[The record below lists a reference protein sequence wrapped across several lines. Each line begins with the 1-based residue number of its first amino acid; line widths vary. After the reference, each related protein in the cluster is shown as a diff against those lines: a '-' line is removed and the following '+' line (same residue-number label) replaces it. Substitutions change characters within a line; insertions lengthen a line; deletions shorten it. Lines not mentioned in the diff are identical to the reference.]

1 MMAAC
6 DNVAS
11 GSGKTMFFAEGALS
25 NPLGPY
31 RRMGLPL
38 NVLLLSSIVK
48 ILIIA
53 HLLLIGVM
61 AMIWAE
67 RRISGWMQDRLGPNR
82 VGFQGLLQ
90 PIADGIKFLL
100 KEDLIPNHVDKPLYV
115 LAPAMLLIPAMLT
128 IAVVPFGGSIEI
140 AGHTIPLQIADI
152 NIGILYILA
161 ITSLGVYGVV
171 LGAWASNN
179 KYSLLGGLRSSAQM
193 ISYELT
199 LGLAIIGVLM
209 LTVVE
214 QGGSALS
221 LREIAKSQGK
231 NLWNWN
237 FLIHF
242 PAFLAFTTAMFAETN
257 RLPFD
262 LAEAE
267 QELVAGYHTEYSS
280 MKFAMFFMAEYMNM
294 IVGSAVTVTL
304 FLGGWHFF
312 GLENVGGPIL
322 SGLISFG
329 IFFAKTAIFLF
340 VFIWVRWT
348 LPRFRYDQLMNLGWK
363 FLLPVALSSIVVTG
377 FLWVT
382 TDGNKLLIGIGNV
395 VAAFIVISVVGG
407 LLVMN
412 KPPEVSTPE
421 IAGLDTLE
429 SEGSS

>member
-1 MMAAC
+1 MENM
-6 DNVAS
+6 
-11 GSGKTMFFAEGALS
+11 
-25 NPLGPY
+25 PL
-31 RRMGLPL
+31 L
-38 NVLLLSSIVK
+38 VSIIISIVK
-48 ILIIA
+48 ILIIV
-53 HLLLIGVM
+53 HLLLVGVM
-61 AMIWAE
+61 IMIWAE
-67 RRISGWMQDRLGPNR
+67 RRVSGWMQDRLGPNR
-82 VGFQGLLQ
+82 VGPQGLLQ
-90 PIADGIKFLL
+90 PVADGLKFMF
-100 KEDLIPNHVDKPLYV
+100 KEDIIPDHVDKPLYV
-115 LAPAMLLIPAMLT
+115 LAPAMLLVPALVVV
-128 IAVVPFGGSIEI
+128 AVVPFGSSITLFGYE
-140 AGHTIPLQIADI
+140 IPLQIADI

-199 LGLAIIGVLM
+199 LGLGIIGILM
-209 LTVVE
+209 LT
-214 QGGSALS
+214 GNTLS
-221 LREIAKSQGK
+221 LRTIAIEQGAYP
-231 NLWNWN
+231 WHWN

-312 GLENVGGPIL
+312 GLENVGGPVW

-329 IFFAKTAIFLF
+329 IFFVKTAIFLF

-348 LPRFRYDQLMNLGWK
+348 LPRFRYDQLMNFGWK
-363 FLLPVALSSIVVTG
+363 FLLPVALTSIVVTG
-377 FLWVT
+377 TLWIT
-382 TDGNKLLIGIGNV
+382 TGSRLVVSIGNV
-395 VAAFIVISVVGG
+395 VAAFIVVSIVAG
-407 LLVMN
+407 LLVM
-412 KPPEVSTPE
+412 STPKPA
-421 IAGLDTLE
+421 IQDSDNQLAPTVLDAIE
-429 SEGSS
+429 

>member
-1 MMAAC
+1 
-6 DNVAS
+6 
-11 GSGKTMFFAEGALS
+11 
-25 NPLGPY
+25 
-31 RRMGLPL
+31 
-38 NVLLLSSIVK
+38 
-48 ILIIA
+48 
-53 HLLLIGVM
+53 
-61 AMIWAE
+61 
-67 RRISGWMQDRLGPNR
+67 
-82 VGFQGLLQ
+82 
-90 PIADGIKFLL
+90 
-100 KEDLIPNHVDKPLYV
+100 
-115 LAPAMLLIPAMLT
+115 MLLVPAL
-128 IAVVPFGGSIEI
+128 IVVAVVPFGSSIELFGETIYLEI
-140 AGHTIPLQIADI
+140 ANI

-209 LTVVE
+209 LTNTFDDK
-214 QGGSALS
+214 SALS
-221 LREIAKSQGK
+221 LRVISESQGSHI
-231 NLWNWN
+231 WHWN

-312 GLENVGGPIL
+312 GLENVGGPVW

-329 IFFAKTAIFLF
+329 IFFVKTAIFLF

-348 LPRFRYDQLMNLGWK
+348 LPRFRYDQLMNFGWK
-363 FLLPVALSSIVVTG
+363 FLLPVALTSIVVTG
-377 FLWVT
+377 TLWIMTGSRLVV
-382 TDGNKLLIGIGNV
+382 GIGNV
-395 VAAFIVISVVGG
+395 VSAFIVVSIVAG
-407 LLVMN
+407 LLVMTTP
-412 KPPEVSTPE
+412 KPAIQESDSRLAPT
-421 IAGLDTLE
+421 ALDTVE
-429 SEGSS
+429 

>member
-1 MMAAC
+1 M
-6 DNVAS
+6 D
-11 GSGKTMFFAEGALS
+11 
-25 NPLGPY
+25 
-31 RRMGLPL
+31 LPL
-38 NVLLLSSIVK
+38 NVLLLSSIIK
-48 ILIIA
+48 ILVIA
-53 HLLLIGVM
+53 HLLIIGVM

-67 RRISGWMQDRLGPNR
+67 RRVSGWMQDRLGPNR
-82 VGFQGLLQ
+82 VGFQGILQ

-115 LAPAMLLIPAMLT
+115 LAPAMLLIPAMIT
-128 IAVVPFGGSIEI
+128 VAVVPFGSAIEI
-140 AGHTIPLQIADI
+140 AGYTIPMQIAPGL
-152 NIGILYILA
+152 NIGILYVLA

-209 LTVVE
+209 LSSSLRLEDIAKE
-214 QGGSALS
+214 QGAYPW
-221 LREIAKSQGK
+221 Q
-231 NLWNWN
+231 WN

-312 GLENVGGPIL
+312 GLENLGGPVW
-322 SGLISFG
+322 SGLISFA
-329 IFFAKTAIFLF
+329 IFFAKTAFFLF
-340 VFIWVRWT
+340 IFIWVRWT

-377 FLWVT
+377 LLWVT
-382 TDGNKLLIGIGNV
+382 TDGNKLIIGIGNV
-395 VAAFIVISVVGG
+395 VAAFIVVAVVGG

-412 KPPEVSTPE
+412 KTPDVSPPK
-421 IAGLDTLE
+421 IAGLDELE
-429 SEGSS
+429 SEVSS

>member
-1 MMAAC
+1 ME
-6 DNVAS
+6 N
-11 GSGKTMFFAEGALS
+11 
-25 NPLGPY
+25 
-31 RRMGLPL
+31 LPL
-38 NVLLLSSIVK
+38 SVLILSSIGK
-48 ILIIA
+48 ILIIV

-61 AMIWAE
+61 AMIWSE
-67 RRISGWMQDRLGPNR
+67 RRVSGWMQDRLGPNR
-82 VGFQGLLQ
+82 VGFQGILQ
-90 PIADGIKFLL
+90 PVADGLKFLF

-115 LAPAMLLIPAMLT
+115 LAPAMLLVPALVT
-128 IAVVPFGGSIEI
+128 VAVVPFGSSITI
-140 AGHTIPLQIADI
+140 LGHEIPLQIADI

-199 LGLAIIGVLM
+199 LGLAIIGLLM
-209 LTVVE
+209 LT
-214 QGGSALS
+214 SSLS
-221 LREIAKSQGK
+221 LREIAKAQGAYP
-231 NLWNWN
+231 WHWN

-294 IVGSAVTVTL
+294 IVGSAVVVTL

-312 GLENVGGPIL
+312 GLETMGGPVW
-322 SGLISFG
+322 SGIISFG
-329 IFFAKTAIFLF
+329 IFFVKTAIFLF

-377 FLWVT
+377 ALWIT
-382 TDGNKLLIGIGNV
+382 TGSRLVVGIGNV
-395 VAAFIVISVVGG
+395 VAALIVVSIVARMI
-407 LLVMN
+407 VM
-412 KPPEVSTPE
+412 ETPE
-421 IAGLDTLE
+421 PAIQDSDSRLTPTALDAIE
-429 SEGSS
+429 

>member
-1 MMAAC
+1 ME
-6 DNVAS
+6 NS
-11 GSGKTMFFAEGALS
+11 EL
-25 NPLGPY
+25 L
-31 RRMGLPL
+31 
-38 NVLLLSSIVK
+38 VLIISSIVK
-48 ILIIA
+48 ILFIA
-53 HLLLIGVM
+53 HLLIIGVM

-67 RRISGWMQDRLGPNR
+67 RRVSGWMQDRLGPNR
-82 VGFQGLLQ
+82 VGFQGILQ
-90 PIADGIKFLL
+90 PIADGIKFLF
-100 KEDLIPNHVDKPLYV
+100 KEDLIPDHVDKPLYV
-115 LAPAMLLIPAMLT
+115 LAPAMVLIPALVT
-128 IAVVPFGGSIEI
+128 IAVVPFGSTITVL
-140 AGHTIPLQIADI
+140 GHEIPLQVADI

-209 LTVVE
+209 LTSSLHLRVIAE
-214 QGGSALS
+214 AQGAYP
-221 LREIAKSQGK
+221 
-231 NLWNWN
+231 WHWN

-242 PAFLAFTTAMFAETN
+242 PAFLAFVTAMFAETN

-280 MKFAMFFMAEYMNM
+280 MKFAMFFMAEYMHM

-312 GLENVGGPIL
+312 GLENIGGPVW
-322 SGLISFG
+322 SGVISFG

-348 LPRFRYDQLMNLGWK
+348 LPRFRYDQLMNFGWK
-363 FLLPVALSSIVVTG
+363 FLLPVTLTSIVVTG
-377 FLWVT
+377 TLWIITNSRLVV
-382 TDGNKLLIGIGNV
+382 GIGNA
-395 VAAFIVISVVGG
+395 VAGFIVVSIVAG
-407 LLVMN
+407 LLVMDAP
-412 KPPEVSTPE
+412 KPVTQDSDNRLTPT
-421 IAGLDTLE
+421 ALDAIE
-429 SEGSS
+429 

>member
-1 MMAAC
+1 ME
-6 DNVAS
+6 N
-11 GSGKTMFFAEGALS
+11 
-25 NPLGPY
+25 
-31 RRMGLPL
+31 LPL
-38 NVLLLSSIVK
+38 SVLILSSIGK
-48 ILIIA
+48 ILIIV

-61 AMIWAE
+61 AMIWSE
-67 RRISGWMQDRLGPNR
+67 RRVSGWMQDRLGPNR
-82 VGFQGLLQ
+82 VGFQGILQ
-90 PIADGIKFLL
+90 PVADGLKFLF

-115 LAPAMLLIPAMLT
+115 LAPAMLLVPALVT
-128 IAVVPFGGSIEI
+128 VAVVPFGSSITI
-140 AGHTIPLQIADI
+140 LGHEIPLQIADI

-199 LGLAIIGVLM
+199 LGLAIIGLLM
-209 LTVVE
+209 LT
-214 QGGSALS
+214 SSLS
-221 LREIAKSQGK
+221 LREIATAQGAYP
-231 NLWNWN
+231 WHWN

-294 IVGSAVTVTL
+294 IVGSAVVVTL

-312 GLENVGGPIL
+312 GLETMGGPVW
-322 SGLISFG
+322 SGIISFG
-329 IFFAKTAIFLF
+329 IFFVKTAIFLF

-377 FLWVT
+377 ALWIATGSRLVV
-382 TDGNKLLIGIGNV
+382 GIGNV
-395 VAAFIVISVVGG
+395 VAALIVVSIVARM
-407 LLVMN
+407 LVM
-412 KPPEVSTPE
+412 ETPE
-421 IAGLDTLE
+421 PAMQDSDSRLTSTTLDAIE
-429 SEGSS
+429 

>member
-1 MMAAC
+1 MEGWVL
-6 DNVAS
+6 NLPPFHPSNQV
-11 GSGKTMFFAEGALS
+11 GKVKSME
-25 NPLGPY
+25 NMPL
-31 RRMGLPL
+31 L
-38 NVLLLSSIVK
+38 VLIISSIVK
-48 ILIIA
+48 IVIIA
-53 HLLLIGVM
+53 HLLIIGVM
-61 AMIWAE
+61 VMIWAE
-67 RRISGWMQDRLGPNR
+67 RRVSGWMQDRLGPNR
-82 VGFQGLLQ
+82 VGPQGLLQ
-90 PIADGIKFLL
+90 PIADGLKFMF
-100 KEDLIPNHVDKPLYV
+100 KEDLIPDHVDKPLYV
-115 LAPAMLLIPAMLT
+115 LAPAMLLVPALVT
-128 IAVVPFGGSIEI
+128 VAVVPFGSSIELFG
-140 AGHTIPLQIADI
+140 ATINLQIADI

-161 ITSLGVYGVV
+161 VTSLGVYGVV

-199 LGLAIIGVLM
+199 LGLGIIGILM
-209 LTVVE
+209 LTSSLSLRTIAVE
-214 QGGSALS
+214 QGAYPW
-221 LREIAKSQGK
+221 Q
-231 NLWNWN
+231 WN

-294 IVGSAVTVTL
+294 IVGSAVVVTL

-312 GLENVGGPIL
+312 GLENVGGPVW

-329 IFFAKTAIFLF
+329 IFFVKTAIFLF

-348 LPRFRYDQLMNLGWK
+348 LPRFRYDQLMNFGWK

-377 FLWVT
+377 TLWIMT
-382 TDGNKLLIGIGNV
+382 GSRLIVGIGNV
-395 VAAFIVISVVGG
+395 VAAFIVVSVVAG

-412 KPPEVSTPE
+412 KPPEPAIRDNDQQITPS
-421 IAGLDTLE
+421 ALDAIE
-429 SEGSS
+429 

>member
-1 MMAAC
+1 MEEWVP
-6 DNVAS
+6 NLPPFHPSNQV
-11 GSGKTMFFAEGALS
+11 GKVKSME
-25 NPLGPY
+25 NMPL
-31 RRMGLPL
+31 L
-38 NVLLLSSIVK
+38 VLMLSSIVK
-48 ILIIA
+48 IVIIA
-53 HLLLIGVM
+53 HLLIIGVM
-61 AMIWAE
+61 VMIWAE
-67 RRISGWMQDRLGPNR
+67 RRVSGWMQDRLGPNR
-82 VGFQGLLQ
+82 VGPQGLLQ
-90 PIADGIKFLL
+90 PIADGLKFMF

-115 LAPAMLLIPAMLT
+115 LAPAMLLVPALVT
-128 IAVVPFGGSIEI
+128 VAVVPFGSSIELF
-140 AGHTIPLQIADI
+140 GETINLQIADI

-161 ITSLGVYGVV
+161 VTSLGVYGVV

-199 LGLAIIGVLM
+199 LGLGIIGILM
-209 LTVVE
+209 LTSSLSLRTIAVE
-214 QGGSALS
+214 QGAYPW
-221 LREIAKSQGK
+221 Q
-231 NLWNWN
+231 WN

-294 IVGSAVTVTL
+294 IVGSAVVVTL

-312 GLENVGGPIL
+312 GLENVGGPVW

-329 IFFAKTAIFLF
+329 IFFVKTAIFLF

-348 LPRFRYDQLMNLGWK
+348 LPRFRYDQLMNFGWK

-377 FLWVT
+377 TLWIMT
-382 TDGNKLLIGIGNV
+382 GSRLIVGIGNV
-395 VAAFIVISVVGG
+395 VAAFIVVSVVAG

-412 KPPEVSTPE
+412 KAPEPAIRDNDPQITPS
-421 IAGLDTLE
+421 ALDAIE
-429 SEGSS
+429 

>member
-1 MMAAC
+1 ME
-6 DNVAS
+6 NS
-11 GSGKTMFFAEGALS
+11 EL
-25 NPLGPY
+25 L
-31 RRMGLPL
+31 
-38 NVLLLSSIVK
+38 VLIISSIVK
-48 ILIIA
+48 ILFIA
-53 HLLLIGVM
+53 HLLIIGVM

-67 RRISGWMQDRLGPNR
+67 RRVSGWMQDRLGPNR
-82 VGFQGLLQ
+82 VGFQGILQ
-90 PIADGIKFLL
+90 PIADGIKFLF
-100 KEDLIPNHVDKPLYV
+100 KEDLIPDHVDKPLYV
-115 LAPAMLLIPAMLT
+115 LAPAMVLIPALVT
-128 IAVVPFGGSIEI
+128 IAVVPFGSTITVL
-140 AGHTIPLQIADI
+140 GHEIPLQVADI

-209 LTVVE
+209 LTSSLHLRAIAE
-214 QGGSALS
+214 AQGAYP
-221 LREIAKSQGK
+221 
-231 NLWNWN
+231 WHWN

-242 PAFLAFTTAMFAETN
+242 PAFLAFVTAMFAETN

-280 MKFAMFFMAEYMNM
+280 MKFAMFFMAEYMHM

-312 GLENVGGPIL
+312 GLENIGGPVW
-322 SGLISFG
+322 SGVISFG

-348 LPRFRYDQLMNLGWK
+348 LPRFRYDQLMNFGWK
-363 FLLPVALSSIVVTG
+363 FLLPVTLTSIVVTG
-377 FLWVT
+377 TLWIITGSRLVV
-382 TDGNKLLIGIGNV
+382 GIGNA
-395 VAAFIVISVVGG
+395 VAGVYCCIYCSR
-407 LLVMN
+407 
-412 KPPEVSTPE
+412 
-421 IAGLDTLE
+421 IACDGCPKASNTR
-429 SEGSS
+429 

>member
-1 MMAAC
+1 ME
-6 DNVAS
+6 N
-11 GSGKTMFFAEGALS
+11 
-25 NPLGPY
+25 
-31 RRMGLPL
+31 LPL
-38 NVLLLSSIVK
+38 SVLILSSIGK
-48 ILIIA
+48 ILIIV

-61 AMIWAE
+61 AMIWSE
-67 RRISGWMQDRLGPNR
+67 RRVSGWMQDRLGPNR
-82 VGFQGLLQ
+82 VGFQGILQ
-90 PIADGIKFLL
+90 PVADGLKFLF

-115 LAPAMLLIPAMLT
+115 LAPAMLLVPALVT
-128 IAVVPFGGSIEI
+128 VAVVPFGSSITI
-140 AGHTIPLQIADI
+140 LGHEIPLQIADI

-199 LGLAIIGVLM
+199 LGLAIIGLLM
-209 LTVVE
+209 LT
-214 QGGSALS
+214 SSLS
-221 LREIAKSQGK
+221 LREIATAQGAYP
-231 NLWNWN
+231 WHWN

-294 IVGSAVTVTL
+294 IVGSAVVVTL

-312 GLENVGGPIL
+312 GLETMGGPVW
-322 SGLISFG
+322 SGIISFG
-329 IFFAKTAIFLF
+329 IFFVKTAIFLF

-377 FLWVT
+377 ALWIMTGSRLVV
-382 TDGNKLLIGIGNV
+382 GIGNV
-395 VAAFIVISVVGG
+395 VAALIVVSIVARM
-407 LLVMN
+407 LVM
-412 KPPEVSTPE
+412 ETPE
-421 IAGLDTLE
+421 PAMQDSDNRLTSTTLNAIE
-429 SEGSS
+429 

>member
-1 MMAAC
+1 ME
-6 DNVAS
+6 NFPV
-11 GSGKTMFFAEGALS
+11 
-25 NPLGPY
+25 
-31 RRMGLPL
+31 
-38 NVLLLSSIVK
+38 VLVLSSIVK

-53 HLLLIGVM
+53 HLLIIGVM
-61 AMIWAE
+61 IMIWAE
-67 RRISGWMQDRLGPNR
+67 RRVSGWMQDRLGPNR
-82 VGFQGLLQ
+82 VGPQGLLQ
-90 PIADGIKFLL
+90 PIADGLKFMF

-115 LAPAMLLIPAMLT
+115 LAPAMLLVPALVVV
-128 IAVVPFGGSIEI
+128 AVVPFGSSIELF
-140 AGHTIPLQIADI
+140 GETIDLQIADI

-209 LTVVE
+209 LT
-214 QGGSALS
+214 SSLS
-221 LREIAKSQGK
+221 LREIAKVQGAYP
-231 NLWNWN
+231 WEWN

-294 IVGSAVTVTL
+294 IVGSAVVVTL

-312 GLENVGGPIL
+312 GLETVGGPVW

-329 IFFAKTAIFLF
+329 IFFVKTAIFLF

-348 LPRFRYDQLMNLGWK
+348 LPRFRYDQLMNFGWK
-363 FLLPVALSSIVVTG
+363 FLLPVALTSIVVTG
-377 FLWVT
+377 TLWIT
-382 TDGNKLLIGIGNV
+382 TGSRLVVGIGNV
-395 VAAFIVISVVGG
+395 VAAFIVVSIVAG
-407 LLVMN
+407 LLVMQTP
-412 KPPEVSTPE
+412 KPAIQDSERQITPS
-421 IAGLDTLE
+421 ALDAVE
-429 SEGSS
+429 